1 MMGVG
6 VMATPGLIKGAR
18 GRFVKEGTWCTL
30 RGMGKSPQKS
40 GGRQRPYPV
49 REECK
54 NNSKIIFLGVFIVGI

>member
-30 RGMGKSPQKS
+30 RGMGKSPQEG
-40 GGRQRPYPV
+40 GGRQSLTQL
-49 REECK
+49 EK
-54 NNSKIIFLGVFIVGI
+54 NVKTTQKLYL

>member
-30 RGMGKSPQKS
+30 RGMGKSPQEG
-40 GGRQRPYPV
+40 GGRQRLTQL
-49 REECK
+49 E
-54 NNSKIIFLGVFIVGI
+54 NNVKTTQKLYL

>member
-30 RGMGKSPQKS
+30 RGMGKSPQKG
-40 GGRQRPYPV
+40 GGR
-49 REECK
+49 
-54 NNSKIIFLGVFIVGI
+54 